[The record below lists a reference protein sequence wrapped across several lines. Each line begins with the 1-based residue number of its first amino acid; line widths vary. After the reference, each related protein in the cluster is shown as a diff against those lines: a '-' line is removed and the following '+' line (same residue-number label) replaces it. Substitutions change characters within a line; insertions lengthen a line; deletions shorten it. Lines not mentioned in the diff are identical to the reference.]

1 MKLLCPW
8 PMMKHATLCNAVV
21 ELGAC
26 PRASRTYPAKPLLR
40 GRGVGVCELILLE
53 SHALLTSCLLWH
65 AVMVHPPCSLR
76 RIGRSVSL
84 NYWYWSPLFLVA
96 CPKLHLRVR
105 GVRFHCLSKTLHT
118 NLALQGYI
126 HQGYMNYGER
136 EK

>member
-1 MKLLCPW
+1 
-8 PMMKHATLCNAVV
+8 MMKHATLCNAVV

-76 RIGRSVSL
+76 LTVPH
-84 NYWYWSPLFLVA
+84 PLIEYA
-96 CPKLHLRVR
+96 CVKHM
-105 GVRFHCLSKTLHT
+105 T
-118 NLALQGYI
+118 Q
-126 HQGYMNYGER
+126 
-136 EK
+136 